1 MQYEII
7 EEQIHI
13 FLDADKTTNYA
24 LWPDELVQIV
34 EAQEA
39 GELAVDV
46 PGLAE
51 LLSTVLEEHPEVF
64 VCHYNS
70 DLVM

>member
-13 FLDADKTTNYA
+13 FLDADKTANCA
-24 LWPDELVQIV
+24 LW
-34 EAQEA
+34 
-39 GELAVDV
+39 
-46 PGLAE
+46 LAE